1 MAIDVRMGLWW
12 CRWGRSGPDRGFGLP
27 NLGAKVQFD
36 VLPVVIV
43 SLRWRIGQ
51 AGALAKLSDLL
62 IMRLLLLQSLSLRVA
77 PFGSIF

>member
-1 MAIDVRMGLWW
+1 MFCAATDFVVITSWMDIGL
-12 CRWGRSGPDRGFGLP
+12 GLP
-27 NLGAKVQFD
+27 NLGAKVQLD